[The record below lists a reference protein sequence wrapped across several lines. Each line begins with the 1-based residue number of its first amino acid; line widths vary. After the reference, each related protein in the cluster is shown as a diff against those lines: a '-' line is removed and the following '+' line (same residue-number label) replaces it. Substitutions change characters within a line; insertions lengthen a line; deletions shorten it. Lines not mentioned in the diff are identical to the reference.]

1 MSILKKTAAKVV
13 LTALLFGLIAVPVN
27 AAVVTSNV
35 VEQKVT
41 SDLSPNDVIMT
52 GEATKD
58 KLTMYGYLYITVTW
72 EKKSGENV
80 EITGIKKAW
89 TTDPY
94 MKLQNT
100 SCSSSSATAYFYDST
115 HVVSDSIRINAS
127 EIKT

>member
-89 TTDPY
+89 
-94 MKLQNT
+94 LQNT